1 MNQQDVYTQWLQKRC
16 QADVPADF
24 ASRTLQVVHGSLG
37 HARCARPTT
46 WLSTWALAA
55 GLLLVAMGQAT
66 AIGVLL
72 CTLTGVA
79 Q

>member
-1 MNQQDVYTQWLQKRC
+1 MNQLDIYMQWLQKRRE
-16 QADVPADF
+16 ADVPADF
-24 ASRTLQVVHGSLG
+24 ASRTLRVVHGSLS
-37 HARCARPTT
+37 HQRRSRPTT
-46 WLSTWALAA
+46 WLSALALAA